1 MTMVETKSERSTSL
15 RPISSQQMSET
26 QSRYCERAAII
37 IMALDDERSK
47 RLVSSLNEEEM
58 RRLGGAMAR
67 MGRTDMSTI
76 QSVIMEFQEQIGQS
90 CNIVGG
96 LEAAEKMLNRFLPPD
111 KVAEIIDEAKGPDGK
126 NIWDKLAHIQ
136 PQTLAGYLRN
146 EYPQTAA
153 LILARL
159 PAAHAARIM
168 RLLPAKNAA
177 DISLRM
183 VRMTSVQ
190 RPVLM
195 DVEEALKREFT
206 SVLGRAYE
214 RDSTS
219 IVAEMLNRS
228 DQDMVDRILAA
239 LEEKEP
245 QAAARI
251 RRIMFTFEDLR
262 RIEPATFGLLIA
274 EIPTDK
280 MPIALFNASPEI
292 KALFMSQMSERAQKM
307 LLEEME
313 AQAPPRRKIIDT
325 AQSEIIDIAK
335 RLIADGRVTLMEQD
349 DEELGEPGF

>member
-1 MTMVETKSERSTSL
+1 MTMVETKSDRANAI
-15 RPISSQQMSET
+15 RPVSSQQLT
-26 QSRYCERAAII
+26 AAQAQSCERAAII
-37 IMALDDERSK
+37 IMALDEERSQ
-47 RLVSSLNEEEM
+47 RLVAALNEDEM
-58 RRLGGAMAR
+58 RRLGAAMAR
-67 MGRTDMSTI
+67 MGRTDMNII
-76 QSVIMEFQEQIGQS
+76 QNAIAEFREQIGQS

-96 LEAAEKMLNRFLPPD
+96 FEAAEKMLNRFLPPE
-111 KVAEIIDEAKGPDGK
+111 KVAEIIDEAQGPDGK
-126 NIWDKLAHIQ
+126 NIWEKLSHIQ

-159 PAAHAARIM
+159 PAGQAARIM
-168 RLLPAKNAA
+168 RLLPPKNAA

-214 RDSTS
+214 RDSTQ

-228 DQDMVDRILAA
+228 DQDLVDRVLAA

-262 RIEPATFGLLIA
+262 RIEPATFGILIA
-274 EIPTDK
+274 EIPPDRL
-280 MPIALFNASPEI
+280 PIALANASSEI

-307 LLEEME
+307 LVEEME
-313 AQAPPRRKIIDT
+313 TQVTPRRKIIDT

-335 RLIADGRVTLMEQD
+335 RLISDGRVTLMEQD
-349 DEELGEPGF
+349 DEELGEAEF